1 MVRLRK
7 IMVALVVAGL
17 LGQPFCAVAGTGPRL
32 VPHGSV
38 KILETGVELD
48 REIPVPAGMLMACK
62 GQCYIE
68 AGGMQLMG
76 ADGTVFAV
84 HEEAERVFIMLQ
96 EGSLDFALR
105 ADAKPLEFKTPF
117 DTLNAKPYSV
127 PASDDAVIRGNLRVN
142 EDSAVLTMAQGSLE
156 LTNSKGQTLLH
167 AGNALTFA
175 QSPYTAGSNHASSD
189 TGSSLTGWMVGAGA
203 LAIIGATIAALSSSN
218 GGSGGGDGDEV
229 SPK

>member
-7 IMVALVVAGL
+7 VIVALVVAGL
-17 LGQPFCAVAGTGPRL
+17 LGQPLCAVAGTVSRL

-48 REIPVPAGMLMACK
+48 REIPIPAGMLMACK

-105 ADAKPLEFKTPF
+105 AEAKPVEFKTPF

-127 PASDDAVIRGNLRVN
+127 PASDDAVIRGNLRVS

-167 AGNALTFA
+167 AGSALTFA
-175 QSPYTAGSNHASSD
+175 QSPYTAGSNHASSG
-189 TGSSLTGWMVGAGA
+189 TRNSMTGWVVGAGA
-203 LAIIGATIAALSSSN
+203 LGIIGASIAVLSSSN
-218 GGSGGGDGDEV
+218 GDDGDDDGDEV